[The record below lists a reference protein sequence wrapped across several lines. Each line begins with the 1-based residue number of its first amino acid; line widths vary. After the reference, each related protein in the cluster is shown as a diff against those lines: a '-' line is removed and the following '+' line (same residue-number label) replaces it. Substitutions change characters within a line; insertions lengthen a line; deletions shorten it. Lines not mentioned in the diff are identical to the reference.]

1 MVQMNLSAGRNE
13 DVENRCGHRGRKGW
27 MNWENGIDI
36 YTSMCKTANG
46 KLCIALEPQLGAL
59 WGPRWT
65 GWGSG
70 REIPKRD
77 VCILVADS
85 L

>member
-1 MVQMNLSAGRNE
+1 MGS
-13 DVENRCGHRGRKGW
+13 W
-27 MNWENGIDI
+27 
-36 YTSMCKTANG
+36 
-46 KLCIALEPQLGAL
+46 CIALEPQLGAL

-70 REIPKRD
+70 REIPRG

-85 L
+85 LNCTAETNTILAYDMPQIEKFG